1 MMDNRP
7 TRILYF
13 VSEDWYFWS
22 HRLPVARKARD
33 QGFKVTVATR
43 VTAHGD
49 LIRSEGF
56 ELAPISLDR
65 SGMNPITELR
75 SLWQVF
81 KIYRAVRP
89 DIVHHV
95 ALKPALYGSWAAALT
110 GVPATLNAYAGLGH
124 LFTTASHRLALA
136 RLIFTFGMVAIQRL
150 RGTWSLFQND
160 DDRELFTSLGIAA
173 PERSSTI
180 RGSGVDV
187 DYFHPPPSYPTGV
200 PIALLASR
208 MLKTKGVEDFVE
220 TARILKRRGVP
231 IRMALAGEPDPYN
244 PASVTEEW
252 LKSVAE
258 EGVVEYMG
266 RVDDMPAAL
275 ATASIA
281 VLPSHYREGLPKSL
295 LEAAAAGLPIVA
307 FDIPGCREI
316 VRNEVNGFLTPS
328 RDKDALADAIERL
341 ARDRELRLRWGAVSR
356 KIAVEEFSDTI
367 VADQTFK
374 LYEQLLSQARDSRR

>member
-81 KIYRAVRP
+81 KIYRAVKP

>member
-1 MMDNRP
+1 MMQNRP

-65 SGMNPITELR
+65 SGMNPIIELR
-75 SLWQVF
+75 SLWQVY
-81 KIYRAVRP
+81 KIYRAVKP

-110 GVPATLNAYAGLGH
+110 GVPAILNAYAGLGH
-124 LFTTASHRLALA
+124 LFTTASSRLALA
-136 RLIFTFGMVAIQRL
+136 RLIFTFGMIAIQRL

-160 DDRELFTSLGIAA
+160 DDRALFTNLGIAA
-173 PERSSTI
+173 AERSSTI

-187 DYFHPPPSYPTGV
+187 DYFHPPQSYPTGV

-220 TARILKRRGVP
+220 TARILQKRGVP

-252 LKSVAE
+252 LQSVAK

-266 RVDDMPAAL
+266 RIDDMPAAL
-275 ATASIA
+275 ALASIA

-316 VRNEVNGFLTPS
+316 VRNEVNGLLTPS
-328 RDKDALADAIERL
+328 RDQIELADALERL
-341 ARDRELRLRWGAVSR
+341 ARDRDLRMRWGAVSR

-367 VADQTFK
+367 VADQTFE
-374 LYEQLLSQARDSRR
+374 LYEQLLQTRK